1 MTAPDHDYGP
11 AVERLILAH
20 QGRPLPVLTR
30 LRIRARTSDLARA
43 YRQARMLDRLT
54 ALNATK
60 KTEMPT

>member
-11 AVERLILAH
+11 AVERLVLAH

-30 LRIRARTSDLARA
+30 LRIRARTSDLATTWRH
-43 YRQARMLDRLT
+43 ARMLDRLT